1 MFVVFFFFSVRSQQK
16 RLAVRAAGASIRQDS
31 FSRGSRA
38 SQFHSPSHL
47 AQRCARGGREQ
58 ARCNHHRRRRRRR
71 RKKAAADIRHLSSSD
86 AGEPAPG
93 LMVLRRG
100 SQAASQQQ
108 GREEP
113 RGHPLSLSFFLLARR
128 RKGERER
135 EREREE
141 AKRKECE
148 GRRLDQRALRRKK
161 KSLSKKRRE
170 GKKKNPSSSSRS
182 SPLRATPSRSHGT
195 FPDPGGEAR
204 PSLYPGDCRMAPG
217 ALALALRARAL
228 HRVGKKKRRR
238 KKKKKKSRR
247 RRRSSPISFALGP
260 SAQSTITITPWP
272 RVARRVYSCLRICF
286 STIKGHGLR
295 ARARGEL
302 MMKSR
307 EEIFLFL
314 LSPAPPL
321 DRFFVGPSRLCPW
334 RSRHSIG

>member
-1 MFVVFFFFSVRSQQK
+1 MVEEEGEAVSAGGGRRRRRRSRKTGEEVEVFFFLDRVFVVFFFFSVRSQQK

-238 KKKKKKSRR
+238 KKKKKKKQTTSSKLPHLVRSRAERAKHHHDHPLAPR
-247 RRRSSPISFALGP
+247 RAES
-260 SAQSTITITPWP
+260 
-272 RVARRVYSCLRICF
+272 V
-286 STIKGHGLR
+286 
-295 ARARGEL
+295 
-302 MMKSR
+302 
-307 EEIFLFL
+307 FL
-314 LSPAPPL
+314 LANL
-321 DRFFVGPSRLCPW
+321 F
-334 RSRHSIG
+334 